1 MLLAFSIPLVHDCV
15 VVVGVLVLVVLVLV
29 VLVVVVVVGLAASV
43 PTAANRAVLTVIS
56 RCCSIS

>member
-15 VVVGVLVLVVLVLV
+15 VVVVLVLV